1 MEFKDY
7 LTILAKRDGSDLY
20 LTTGAPPCAKFE
32 GKLTPLSK
40 EPYKPGEIEAIANS
54 LMDEQQRATFEEELE
69 MNLAYS
75 IPKVARYRINI
86 FKQRNQY
93 SLVARNIKADI
104 PQMADLGLPE
114 VLKDVIMEKRGLV
127 LFVGA
132 TGSGKSTSLAA
143 LIDHRNRN
151 SGGHIITIEDPIEFV
166 HNHRKSLINQ
176 REVGVDTRNFHSALK
191 NALRQA
197 PDVILIG
204 EIRDQETMEQCL
216 TYAETGHL
224 AISTLHANNANQ
236 AIDRIINFFPQARHK
251 QIFHDLALNL
261 KAVVSQR
268 LIPTIE
274 GKRCAAIEI
283 LLGTSSIQELIMKG
297 DVKGIKEVM
306 SKGSDTTGMQTF
318 DDSLFKL
325 FDEGKITQDQAIVNA
340 DSANDMRLR
349 MNLSVVDEK
358 TDKDETTAPEPE
370 KQSFDEDNPL
380 AGIKLLDE
388 DEEV

>member
-1 MEFKDY
+1 MTFQDY
-7 LTILAKRDGSDLY
+7 LSILAKRDGSDLY

-40 EPYKPGEIEAIANS
+40 VPFGPDEIEKIAVE
-54 LMDEQQRATFEEELE
+54 LMDEQQKAIFEEELE

-75 IPKVARYRINI
+75 IPKVARFRINI
-86 FKQRNQY
+86 FKQRNQF
-93 SLVARNIKADI
+93 SIVARNIKTTI
-104 PQMADLGLPE
+104 PAMEDLGLPPA
-114 VLKDVIMEKRGLV
+114 LKDVIMEKRGLV

-151 SGGHIITIEDPIEFV
+151 SAGHIITIEDPIEFV
-166 HNHRKSLINQ
+166 HTHRKSLINQ
-176 REVGVDTRNFHSALK
+176 REVGVDTRTFHNALK

-236 AIDRIINFFPQARHK
+236 ALDRIINFFPQDRHQ
-251 QIFHDLALNL
+251 QILHDLALNIR
-261 KAVVSQR
+261 AIVSQR
-268 LIPTIE
+268 LVSTVD
-274 GKRCAAIEI
+274 GKRCAAIEVM
-283 LLGTSSIQELIMKG
+283 LGTSTIQEKIMKG
-297 DVKGIKEVM
+297 EIKEIKEIM
-306 SKGSDTTGMQTF
+306 AASSESTGMQTF

-325 FDEGKITQDQAIVNA
+325 YKAGKIDEEEALVNA
-340 DSANDMRLR
+340 DSANDMRLK
-349 MNLSVVDEK
+349 MDLNTSN
-358 TDKDETTAPEPE
+358 TASEEPQAKE
-370 KQSFDEDNPL
+370 KQSDKTDNPL
-380 AGIKLLDE
+380 AGMQFLE
-388 DEEV
+388 DEE

>member
-40 EPYKPGEIEAIANS
+40 EPYKPGEIEAIARS
-54 LMDEQQRATFEEELE
+54 LMDDQQQATFEDELE

-93 SLVARNIKADI
+93 SLVARNIKAEI
-104 PQMADLGLPE
+104 PKMEDLGLPAT
-114 VLKDVIMEKRGLV
+114 LKDVIMEKRGLV

-176 REVGVDTRNFHSALK
+176 REVGVDTRNFHNALK

-261 KAVVSQR
+261 KAIISQR
-268 LIPTIE
+268 LIPTID

-283 LLGTSSIQELIMKG
+283 LLGTSTIQELIMKG
-297 DVKGIKEVM
+297 EIKEIKEVM
-306 SKGSDTTGMQTF
+306 AKASDTTGMQTF

-325 FDEGKITQDQAIVNA
+325 FNDGKITQDQALMNS

-349 MNLSVVDEK
+349 MNLAVVDEK
-358 TDKDETTAPEPE
+358 KEPSEAAPAPEE
-370 KQSFDEDNPL
+370 SSFDEDNPL
-380 AGIKLLDE
+380 AGLKLLDE

>member
-40 EPYKPGEIEAIANS
+40 EPYKPGEIEAIARS
-54 LMDEQQRATFEEELE
+54 LMDEQQQAAFEDELE

-93 SLVARNIKADI
+93 SLVARNIKAEI
-104 PQMADLGLPE
+104 PKMEDLGLPST
-114 VLKDVIMEKRGLV
+114 LKDVIMEKRGLV

-176 REVGVDTRNFHSALK
+176 REVGVDTRNFHNALK

-261 KAVVSQR
+261 KAIVSQR
-268 LIPTIE
+268 LIPTID

-283 LLGTSSIQELIMKG
+283 LLGTSTIQELIMKG
-297 DVKGIKEVM
+297 EIKEIKEVM
-306 SKGSDTTGMQTF
+306 AKASDTTGMQTF

-325 FDEGKITQDQAIVNA
+325 FNDGKITQDQALMNS

-349 MNLSVVDEK
+349 MNLAVVDEK
-358 TDKDETTAPEPE
+358 KEPSDTAPDPE
-370 KQSFDEDNPL
+370 ESSFDEDNPL
-380 AGIKLLDE
+380 AGLKLLDE

>member
-40 EPYKPGEIEAIANS
+40 EPYKPGEIEAIARS
-54 LMDEQQRATFEEELE
+54 LMDEQQQAAFEDELE

-104 PQMADLGLPE
+104 PKMEDLGLPST
-114 VLKDVIMEKRGLV
+114 LKDVIMEKRGLV

-176 REVGVDTRNFHSALK
+176 REVGVDTRNFHNALK

-261 KAVVSQR
+261 KAIISQR
-268 LIPTIE
+268 LIPTID

-283 LLGTSSIQELIMKG
+283 LLGTSTIQELIMKG
-297 DVKGIKEVM
+297 EIKEIKEVM
-306 SKGSDTTGMQTF
+306 SKASDATGMQTF

-325 FDEGKITQDQAIVNA
+325 FKEDKITEDQAIINS

-349 MNLSVVDEK
+349 MNLSVVE
-358 TDKDETTAPEPE
+358 EQSEPSEAAPYPE
-370 KQSFDEDNPL
+370 ESNFDENNPL
-380 AGIKLLDE
+380 AGIELLDE
-388 DEEV
+388 DEEI